1 MNHLKTY
8 ILLAAMTALFGAVG
22 YLVGG
27 TGGMLIALLVAGA
40 MNLFAYWNADKMVL
54 RHFKAQESSQ
64 DTPIRASAPTSKIR
78 SPWRNVRVCRRRR
91 FTLSTIRSRT
101 RSQPVETLKMPLLR
115 RPAAFSA
122 CCRVRKFGASWR
134 TNSPT

>member
-27 TGGMLIALLVAGA
+27 TGGMVIALLVAGA

-54 RHFKAQESSQ
+54 RHFRAQEIQ
-64 DTPIRASAPTSKIR
+64 RGHPDARVRAYVEDTLMLAERAGLPPPKVYIIDNPQPNAGTRK
-78 SPWRNVRVCRRRR
+78 
-91 FTLSTIRSRT
+91 TLRSR
-101 RSQPVETLKMPLLR
+101 PR
-115 RPAAFSA
+115 RGCLA
-122 CCRVRKFGASWR
+122 CSRVKKFAASWR
-134 TNSPT
+134 TSSRT